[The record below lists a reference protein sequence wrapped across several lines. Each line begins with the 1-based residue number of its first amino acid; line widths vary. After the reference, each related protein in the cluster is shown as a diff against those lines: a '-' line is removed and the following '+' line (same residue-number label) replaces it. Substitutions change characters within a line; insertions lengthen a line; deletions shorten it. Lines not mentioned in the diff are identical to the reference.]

1 MKALAWLA
9 VASLVAC
16 VGAAAQGPDP
26 AANFPNRPVRLVVP
40 FPPGG
45 SNDILG
51 RFVAQHLSERL
62 GQQVVVENRAGA
74 DGLIGTDMVARAEP
88 DGYTLVFVSTSYTM
102 NAAIHKMPFDPLKSL
117 VPVAR
122 VASGGNLIAV
132 NPKLAANNI
141 GELIAMAKAEPGRLR
156 YASSGLGGFN
166 HFGGALFNSLAGVRI
181 EHVPYKGGGPALLDV
196 MSGHVEIV
204 FGTLTQALPH
214 VRSGRLKALAV
225 GSPKRSQLLPNL
237 PTIAESGV
245 PGYDGSIW
253 WGVLARAGTA
263 PSIVA
268 KLNAGINSVMRDPD
282 AVKRLESEAALPVT
296 DTPESFARLIES
308 ELVKWNRIASEAGL
322 RAH

>member
-1 MKALAWLA
+1 MKGLAWLA

-308 ELVKWNRIASEAGL
+308 ELVKWNRIVSEAGI

>member
-26 AANFPNRPVRLVVP
+26 AATFPNRPVRLVVP

-122 VASGGNLIAV
+122 VASGSNLIAV

-308 ELVKWNRIASEAGL
+308 ELVKWNRIASEAGI

>member
-62 GQQVVVENRAGA
+62 GQQVVIENRAGA

-268 KLNAGINSVMRDPD
+268 KLNAGINSVMRDPE
-282 AVKRLESEAALPVT
+282 AVKRLESEATEPVT

-308 ELVKWNRIASEAGL
+308 ELVKWKRIASEAGI
-322 RAH
+322 RAD

>member
-26 AANFPNRPVRLVVP
+26 AATFPNRPVRLVVP

-308 ELVKWNRIASEAGL
+308 ELVKWNRIASEAGI

>member
-1 MKALAWLA
+1 MKGLAWLA

-26 AANFPNRPVRLVVP
+26 AATFPNRPVRLVVP

-225 GSPKRSQLLPNL
+225 GSPKRSPLLPNL

-268 KLNAGINSVMRDPD
+268 KLNAGINSVMRDPE
-282 AVKRLESEAALPVT
+282 AVKWLESEATEPVT

-308 ELVKWNRIASEAGL
+308 ELVKWKRIASEAGI
-322 RAH
+322 RAD

>member
-26 AANFPNRPVRLVVP
+26 AATFPNRPVRLVVP

-62 GQQVVVENRAGA
+62 GQQVVIENRAGA

-308 ELVKWNRIASEAGL
+308 ELVKWNRIASEAGI